1 MADLTCGGVQSNG
14 IGSLDMVQAA
24 NNLPQSG
31 EHPFWPRSCQ
41 PGTANRGGAETSN
54 ASANTSLTEEIFAN
68 ALDKAAV

>member
-1 MADLTCGGVQSNG
+1 MADHTSGGVQSNG
-14 IGSLDMVQAA
+14 IGSLDMEQAA
-24 NNLPQSG
+24 NNQPQSG
-31 EHPFWPRSCQ
+31 QPPIWPRSCQ